1 MPGAPVQTPA
11 QAGIGH
17 ALKSAGLNGAV
28 HGILRMGRGINGR
41 WLVWKAVPWQ
51 RIAGTDD
58 ADSADG

>member
-11 QAGIGH
+11 QAGTGH

-28 HGILRMGRGINGR
+28 RGILRMGRGINGR

-51 RIAGTDD
+51 RIAGTDGT
-58 ADSADG
+58 DSADG